1 MFSKLLSRYQ
11 KLSLPI
17 KAVFWFTIGSFIQ
30 KAISIITV
38 PIFTRLMST
47 EEYGIVNIYNSWSS
61 ILIIICTLYLHMGVI
76 NNAFVKYSN
85 KERVVSS
92 FQGLITVYICIV
104 LVIVYFF
111 RETLTNLIGL
121 PFHIILLMVI
131 SFIFTSSIEYWLI
144 LKRYTYQY
152 KSAILFSI
160 LKLIT
165 VSVVGVLLVITSG
178 GKGIFRIYSIII
190 AEILFG
196 ICIYIYNFYRGKI
209 FFSKEI
215 WIYAISFNL
224 PLIPHYLSQVVLNQ
238 SDRIMIGNMCGT
250 SFTAIY
256 SIAYSVV
263 SLVFIFTEA
272 IQSTFVPWQYQHLK
286 LKDYKSINK
295 ISILILIFVALLL
308 FALML
313 FAPEAIMIMAGERYQ
328 SSVYLIPV
336 LSAAVF
342 FNFMQQ
348 LFVRIEL
355 FFEEKKMTV
364 VASIVCAGVNIVLNY
379 IGIKLF
385 GFHAA
390 AYATLICYICMCIF
404 HYKMYR
410 NTIKK
415 YGIKKIYNA
424 RLMFLVSMI
433 MLFATLFILIVYNN
447 FYLRLIFLSALIL
460 FLFINKKQ
468 IKKYYVLLKKNN

>member
-1 MFSKLLSRYQ
+1 M
-11 KLSLPI
+11 
-17 KAVFWFTIGSFIQ
+17 
-30 KAISIITV
+30 
-38 PIFTRLMST
+38 
-47 EEYGIVNIYNSWSS
+47 
-61 ILIIICTLYLHMGVI
+61 
-76 NNAFVKYSN
+76 
-85 KERVVSS
+85 
-92 FQGLITVYICIV
+92 
-104 LVIVYFF
+104 
-111 RETLTNLIGL
+111 
-121 PFHIILLMVI
+121 
-131 SFIFTSSIEYWLI
+131 
-144 LKRYTYQY
+144 
-152 KSAILFSI
+152 
-160 LKLIT
+160 
-165 VSVVGVLLVITSG
+165 
-178 GKGIFRIYSIII
+178 
-190 AEILFG
+190 
-196 ICIYIYNFYRGKI
+196 
-209 FFSKEI
+209 
-215 WIYAISFNL
+215 
-224 PLIPHYLSQVVLNQ
+224 LNQ

-410 NTIKK
+410 NIIKK

>member
-1 MFSKLLSRYQ
+1 MFSKLLSKYQ

-30 KAISIITV
+30 KAISVITV

-85 KERVVSS
+85 KERIVSS
-92 FQGLITVYICIV
+92 FQGLITVYIGIV

-111 RETLTNLIGL
+111 RDVLIKLIGL
-121 PFHIILLMVI
+121 PFHIILFMVI
-131 SFIFTSSIEYWLI
+131 SFIFTSSTEYWLI

-160 LKLIT
+160 LKLFT
-165 VSVVGVLLVITSG
+165 VSIVGVLLVIVSG
-178 GKGIFRIYSIII
+178 GKGVFRIYAIII
-190 AEILFG
+190 IEIIFG
-196 ICIYIYNFYRGKI
+196 LCVYIYNFKKGKI

-215 WIYAISFNL
+215 WLYAISFNI

-238 SDRIMIGNMCGT
+238 SDRIMIGNICGA

-295 ISILILIFVALLL
+295 ISIIVLIFVALLL
-308 FALML
+308 LALML
-313 FAPEAIMIMAGERYQ
+313 FAPEAIMVMAGEKYQ
-328 SSVYLIPV
+328 SSIYLIPV
-336 LSAAVF
+336 LSAGVF
-342 FNFMQQ
+342 FNFLQQ

-364 VASIVCAGVNIVLNY
+364 VASIVCAWVNIIFNY

-390 AYATLICYICMCIF
+390 AYVTLICYICMCLF

-410 NTIKK
+410 NIIKK
-415 YGIKKIYNA
+415 YGIEKIYNA
-424 RLMFLVSMI
+424 RLIVLISMVMLITTLVI
-433 MLFATLFILIVYNN
+433 LFVYKN
-447 FYLRLIFLSALIL
+447 FYLRITILLALFL
-460 FLFINKKQ
+460 FLFINKEQ
-468 IKKYYVLLKKNN
+468 IKKYYILLKKHN